1 MLHWRLQKLEDLTE
15 NDRQITYGVVKPGPE
30 DPVDG
35 VKFIRGGDIYE
46 GRILAENLR
55 TITADV
61 SSSYRRTLL
70 KGGELVVSLVGNP
83 GHVAIVPGSLAGAN
97 LARQAGLVALRP
109 DVDAHFVK
117 YFLMSPLGRA
127 ELFSQMTGSV
137 QVVINLANL
146 RGVRVPLP
154 PLPIQRRIA
163 GILSAYDDL
172 IENSQRRIKIL
183 EEMARRLYREWFV
196 HFRFPGHENCRFVE
210 SPLGEIPEGWE
221 VASIDQIC
229 TRVTDGSHYSPK
241 SVAVGLPMAS
251 SKDMHA
257 WGLNLDSARRI
268 SVEDFQGLVRNDCRP
283 RKHDVLITKD
293 GANYLKYIFVMRSD
307 EDVVL
312 LSSVAILRA
321 NDLIDPHL
329 LAAIL
334 KDPAVKA
341 RLGSFVSGAAIP
353 RIVLKDFK
361 RFDVLLP
368 PRDIQKSWA
377 ILAWPLTEQIWCL
390 IDQIQNLRRTRDLLL
405 PRLLSGQIDVEA
417 LDHA

>member
-1 MLHWRLQKLEDLTE
+1 
-15 NDRQITYGVVKPGPE
+15 
-30 DPVDG
+30 
-35 VKFIRGGDIYE
+35 
-46 GRILAENLR
+46 
-55 TITADV
+55 
-61 SSSYRRTLL
+61 
-70 KGGELVVSLVGNP
+70 
-83 GHVAIVPGSLAGAN
+83 
-97 LARQAGLVALRP
+97 
-109 DVDAHFVK
+109 
-117 YFLMSPLGRA
+117 
-127 ELFSQMTGSV
+127 
-137 QVVINLANL
+137 
-146 RGVRVPLP
+146 
-154 PLPIQRRIA
+154 
-163 GILSAYDDL
+163 
-172 IENSQRRIKIL
+172 
-183 EEMARRLYREWFV
+183 MARRLYREWFV

>member
-1 MLHWRLQKLEDLTE
+1 MHWPLHKLEDLTE
-15 NDRQITYGVVKPGPE
+15 NGRQITYGVVKPGPE
-30 DPVDG
+30 DPAGG
-35 VKFIRGGDIYE
+35 VKFVRGGDIYE
-46 GRILAENLR
+46 GRILIENLR

-61 SSSYRRTLL
+61 SRSYRRTLL

-137 QVVINLANL
+137 QIVINLANL

-154 PLPIQRRIA
+154 SLPIQRRIA

-196 HFRFPGHENCRFVE
+196 YFRFPGHEGCRFVD

-221 VASIDQIC
+221 VCLLGEFVHFKSGFAFKSGTFSADGEHRLVTIKNVQDGVFSPESE
-229 TRVTDGSHYSPK
+229 TRM
-241 SVAVGLPMAS
+241 AELPANMTS
-251 SKDMHA
+251 YCI
-257 WGLNLDSARRI
+257 LNSGDI
-268 SVEDFQGLVRNDCRP
+268 
-283 RKHDVLITKD
+283 
-293 GANYLKYIFVMRSD
+293 
-307 EDVVL
+307 L
-312 LSSVAILRA
+312 LSLTGNVGRVCLVYGGPFLLNQRVAKLVPVEAFDMAMTYCMFRQSEMRVKLERLSNGVAQQNLSPVLASKMDFVQPPRELRKRFS
-321 NDLIDPHL
+321 IMTDP
-329 LAAIL
+329 II
-334 KDPAVKA
+334 
-341 RLGSFVSGAAIP
+341 G
-353 RIVLKDFK
+353 RIVKLY
-361 RFDVLLP
+361 
-368 PRDIQKSWA
+368 S
-377 ILAWPLTEQIWCL
+377 T
-390 IDQIQNLRRTRDLLL
+390 IQNLRQTRDLLL

-417 LDHA
+417 LPEPVLSEP